1 MRNLKMTKNEDLNK
15 KMNKSDELYR
25 YLHEDALGYL
35 DRSLD
40 DRSALTPE
48 EQDCI
53 NEYLGLS
60 DEEIA
65 QIFFKFWDVIDKYFL
80 YTDGVEKEI
89 RDLAFAADKL
99 ASALFVRLGYFK

>member
-1 MRNLKMTKNEDLNK
+1 MTKNEDLNE
-15 KMNKSDELYR
+15 KMNKCDELYR

-35 DRSLD
+35 DRSL
-40 DRSALTPE
+40 ALTPE
-48 EQDCI
+48 EQDYI